1 MGNQL
6 VWQDRFNIGVDIID
20 REHKKLFSIVNKLFS
35 HSDQAEKRQWVCEE
49 GIKYFKDH
57 AMKHFAEEEAYMAS
71 ISYPGF
77 ETHRNIHKYFR
88 TNTLPALE
96 RELGK
101 SMYSQE
107 AVNHFL
113 GVCAGWLI
121 GHTLTEDRAITG
133 KTASKWKNLRPEEEQ
148 LAMKQTIIQLLSD
161 MFQLKASLVSECY
174 GGEKFGSGI
183 YYRIV
188 YTNEKGKDWEI
199 ILVFEEKLLINT
211 IGKIMDED
219 AGTLSV
225 LIVNATRYAARQF
238 VERIKEHIP
247 SSELYKIKGENL
259 LTYDQFQQV
268 FNSQHPQYSLLF
280 DTGAGYFAYCVIAP
294 HMQESTSGT
303 FLKAESAMTEIQKYL
318 VKNEQEKKN
327 TRKKKILV
335 VDDSEMMQQL
345 MKKLLG
351 IEYQISLANSG
362 LSTIRAITLDRPDLI
377 LLDYEMPV
385 CDGAQ
390 VLEMIRSESDFAN
403 IPVIFL
409 TGRSDKETISK
420 LVPLKPKGY
429 LLKSLKPVE
438 IKKNIDEYFEK
449 ADAAQN

>member
-247 SSELYKIKGENL
+247 SSELYKLKGENL

-385 CDGAQ
+385 CDGRMT
-390 VLEMIRSESDFAN
+390 LEMIRADDEMKDIPVVFLTAVNDRAN
-403 IPVIFL
+403 IEAVL
-409 TGRSDKETISK
+409 K
-420 LVPLKPKGY
+420 LKPAGY
-429 LLKSLKPVE
+429 FLKPAVKDKLLAE
-438 IKKNIDEYFEK
+438 IDKILKGEGQIN
-449 ADAAQN
+449 